1 MNPMM
6 LPVTVAV
13 VCIGVT
19 LMVYARFVSR
29 HGQWKPI
36 TAPTRLNQ
44 MISNTQGRI
53 GAMNQRALLLAVA
66 ATVAYWL
73 LTRWMLA
80 LVIVPVLIIM
90 VPKLLLPKDT
100 GVQKLDEIVAWLG
113 ILAGRIK
120 GGAHLES
127 AIKSSYTAA
136 GENLKVPLRRLIARL
151 NASWPT
157 GKSLDAFAQD
167 LNDPTIDRVIFLL
180 KIAARERGDG
190 LSTALANI
198 TQQTRNE
205 IEVRRKVN
213 ATQGSARQ
221 TVLMLNIIIFSA
233 VLLMAPQTPIYR
245 TAAGQI
251 VFLALFAALIGVMV
265 IIRRSVAP
273 RPVPRI
279 LGDVVSTRPA
289 SSPSPHRAKNP
300 SQKTPAA
307 ATVGGDGR

>member
-6 LPVTVAV
+6 LPVTVAMV
-13 VCIGVT
+13 GIGVT
-19 LMVYARFVSR
+19 LMVYSRFVSR

-36 TAPTRLNQ
+36 TAPTRLDR
-44 MISNTQGRI
+44 MVSDARGRL

-66 ATVAYWL
+66 ATVVYWM
-73 LTRWMLA
+73 LTRWMAA
-80 LVIVPVLIIM
+80 LVVVPVLIIM

-100 GVQKLDEIVAWLG
+100 GVQKLDEVVAWLG

-127 AIKSSYTAA
+127 AIKTSYTAA
-136 GENLKVPLRRLIARL
+136 GEHLKLPLRRLVARL

-157 GKSLDAFAQD
+157 SKALDAFAHD
-167 LNDPTIDRVIFLL
+167 LADPTIDRVIFLL

-190 LSTALANI
+190 LSTALASI
-198 TQQTRNE
+198 TQQTRDE

-221 TVLMLNIIIFSA
+221 TVLMLNVIIFSA
-233 VLLMAPQTPIYR
+233 ILVMAPQAPVYR
-245 TAAGQI
+245 TGAGQL
-251 VFLALFAALIGVMV
+251 VFLALFAAMIGVMV

-279 LGDVVSTRPA
+279 LNDTTAGVQPVA
-289 SSPSPHRAKNP
+289 PSAPGSKNP
-300 SQKTPAA
+300 SQKTA
-307 ATVGGDGR
+307 ATVGGKNR